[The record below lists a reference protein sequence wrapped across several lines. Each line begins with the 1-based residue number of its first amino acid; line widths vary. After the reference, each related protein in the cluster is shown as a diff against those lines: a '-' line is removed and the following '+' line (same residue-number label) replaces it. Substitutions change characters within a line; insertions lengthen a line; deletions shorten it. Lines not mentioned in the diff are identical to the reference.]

1 MLYKE
6 KYSLSH
12 RISESNRIL
21 SKHPLHIPVVVD
33 VDKSIGKIN
42 KNKFLV
48 PRDVSTS
55 HLMISI
61 RKQVSVESNK
71 ALFMFCNN
79 AIICPTSIIGD
90 LYEQYLDNK
99 PEDEKGD
106 KFLYVYVATENT
118 FG

>member
-12 RISESNRIL
+12 RVSESNRIL
-21 SKHPLHIPVVVD
+21 SKYPNHIPVVVD

-48 PRDVSTS
+48 PRDVSAS
-55 HLMISI
+55 HLIISV
-61 RKQVSVESNK
+61 RKQISVEANK

-79 AIICPTSIIGD
+79 SIICPTIIMEN
-90 LYEQYLDNK
+90 LYENCLDNK
-99 PEDEKGD
+99 SADEQGD
-106 KFLYVYVATENT
+106 KFLYVFVTNENT